1 MGVIPKIQ
9 SANIDILRGFMNILD
24 IIILICIIPA
34 IIQGI
39 RKGFLSQAI
48 SIASLFLGTWLA
60 CEFAITTGCWM
71 SRFITAP
78 EQTLNIIAFIV
89 ILIIA
94 CIALQLFCKILEK
107 LLEFITLG
115 WVNKLLGMVFALIKC
130 VLILGVA
137 ALVFDYIND
146 TFNLVS
152 QEYIASS
159 SLYGTIKEIADVVFP
174 FIKNLLTNGS
184 NE

>member
-1 MGVIPKIQ
+1 
-9 SANIDILRGFMNILD
+9 
-24 IIILICIIPA
+24 
-34 IIQGI
+34 
-39 RKGFLSQAI
+39 
-48 SIASLFLGTWLA
+48 
-60 CEFAITTGCWM
+60 
-71 SRFITAP
+71 
-78 EQTLNIIAFIV
+78 
-89 ILIIA
+89 
-94 CIALQLFCKILEK
+94 
-107 LLEFITLG
+107 
-115 WVNKLLGMVFALIKC
+115 MVFALIKC

-174 FIKNLLTNGS
+174 FIKNLLTNGN